1 MTSYAILQSEVSQYL
16 ILGDQLKE
24 QYASIDDECLRD
36 TLEGIS
42 DLPDLIRTIIRSSLD
57 DESLIVALKHR
68 LEDMQERLARLKT
81 RFEKKRDLACWAMT
95 SAEITKILADDF
107 SLSLRQGPSKLE
119 VVDEEQLPRE
129 YLVPQPPRLDRTGLL
144 TALKRG
150 DVIPGALLLNGEMH
164 IAVRVR

>member
-1 MTSYAILQSEVSQYL
+1 MQNADLLRSEISHYL
-16 ILGDQLKE
+16 ILGDQLKA
-24 QYASIDDECLRD
+24 QYKEIDEEALQD

-95 SAEITKILADDF
+95 NADITKILADDF

-119 VVDEEQLPRE
+119 VVDEERLPRE